1 VKQRPVRKWKLIPA
15 YNINRPGEICPDL
28 PVLSCPWHERLMPY
42 IFMFMALCF
51 LTLLATCV
59 ML

>member
-1 VKQRPVRKWKLIPA
+1 
-15 YNINRPGEICPDL
+15 
-28 PVLSCPWHERLMPY
+28 VLSCPWHERLMPY